1 MIESHVETLPPIE
14 VIDQVGS
21 TNAELKRLG
30 RGDAPHGTALR
41 ANVQTAGRGQ
51 RSHTW
56 VSPKGGLYLSVLI
69 RPNVPGEA
77 LPALPVACALGALG
91 ALREMGCP
99 RVRLKWPNDIVV
111 EHRKVAGILTELV
124 SGGDG
129 VFAVF
134 GIGVNMEPPA
144 MPDDFDE
151 ADALLPAGLRDELS
165 PTAQMP
171 SLDELAERIR
181 LGILNAVTWWTEA
194 YGRVGGRAALPK
206 LATRAVGVEVDRWA
220 EDPVRGGAEGPLA
233 SLLAP
238 YNASLA
244 FVGEK
249 VRMVAIDGGEVAQG
263 TFLGVDGYGHALVA
277 HADGSV
283 EMHDAAD
290 VSLRP
295 DSL

>member
-1 MIESHVETLPPIE
+1 
-14 VIDQVGS
+14 
-21 TNAELKRLG
+21 
-30 RGDAPHGTALR
+30 
-41 ANVQTAGRGQ
+41 
-51 RSHTW
+51 
-56 VSPKGGLYLSVLI
+56 
-69 RPNVPGEA
+69 
-77 LPALPVACALGALG
+77 
-91 ALREMGCP
+91 
-99 RVRLKWPNDIVV
+99 
-111 EHRKVAGILTELV
+111 
-124 SGGDG
+124 
-129 VFAVF
+129 
-134 GIGVNMEPPA
+134 

-249 VRMVAIDGGEVAQG
+249 VSMVAIDGGEVARG